1 MSSHVTSIIQNGTDG
16 VLADIESHQ
25 TAGLPAIVIVGSANR
40 ALEEAKER
48 LRGAFNSSGL
58 HLPRKRITLNLAP
71 ADIPKHG
78 GDYDLALAI
87 AILVADKQIPQ
98 QPPQSHVFTG
108 ELGLDGAV
116 RPVRGIIGKLLAARK
131 LGCRRFYLPV
141 NNQAQALLVPG
152 IEVIAVKNLQQ
163 VYEHL
168 IGLAALPLTISD
180 DAPAPQPSTN
190 TYAADLHY
198 VVGQAN
204 AKRALEIAAA
214 GNHNIILTG
223 PPGTGKSMLAK
234 TLPTIL
240 PPLER
245 EEMLEVTQLHSLAS
259 LQFDKIIT
267 NRPFRSPHHTAS
279 QQAMIGGGN
288 VVKPGE
294 ISLSHRGVL
303 FLDEFPEF
311 RREILECLR
320 QPLED
325 GFINVARN
333 RQSVTYP
340 ADFLMVATANPCPC
354 GYFGTEQLC
363 ICPAYQRLRYQ
374 QQLSGPVF
382 DRIDLD
388 IELEP
393 TIQPKL
399 LTAQPNEES
408 SQSVQARV
416 AAARKRQLSRNGCL
430 NSQLDNRGI
439 KRFCRLTPPAQRCIN
454 RRGAV
459 SHLSARVYFRTIK
472 VAQTIAD
479 LAAASDIDEPHIN
492 EALQFRRTSK
502 NDL

>member
-1 MSSHVTSIIQNGTDG
+1 MSSHITSIVQNGSDG

-48 LRGAFNSSGL
+48 LRGAFNSSQL
-58 HLPRKRITLNLAP
+58 RLPRKRITLNLAP
-71 ADIPKHG
+71 ADIPKQG
-78 GDYDLALAI
+78 TDYDLALAV
-87 AILVADKQIPQ
+87 AILVADRQIPN
-98 QPPQSHVFTG
+98 QPPPSHVFIG

-116 RPVRGIIGKLLAARK
+116 RSVRGIIGKLLTARK

-141 NNQAQALLVPG
+141 NNLAQALLVPD
-152 IEVIAVKNLQQ
+152 IEVIAIKSLQQ

-168 IGLAALPLTISD
+168 IGLSRLPLASSD
-180 DAPAPQPSTN
+180 DTAPPEPSNT

-198 VVGQAN
+198 IVGQTN

-223 PPGTGKSMLAK
+223 APGTGKSMLAK
-234 TLPTIL
+234 ALPTIL

-259 LQFDKIIT
+259 LKFDQIIT
-267 NRPFRSPHHTAS
+267 ARPFRAPHHSAS
-279 QQAMIGGGN
+279 QQAMIGGGTM
-288 VVKPGE
+288 VKPGE
-294 ISLSHRGVL
+294 ISLSHKGVL

-325 GFINVARN
+325 GYINVARS
-333 RQSVTYP
+333 RQAVTYP
-340 ADFLMVATANPCPC
+340 ADFLLVATANPCPC
-354 GYFGTEQLC
+354 GYYETGQLC
-363 ICPAYQRLRYQ
+363 TCQAYQRLRYR

-408 SQSVQARV
+408 SHTVQARV
-416 AAARKRQLSRNGCL
+416 TNARRRQLARSGCL

-439 KRFCRLTPPAQRCIN
+439 KRFCKLTAQAQYNLN
-454 RRGAV
+454 RRAV
-459 SHLSARVYFRTIK
+459 LMHLSARVYFRTIK

-479 LAAASDIDEPHIN
+479 LDDSTRIDYQHIN
-492 EALQFRRTSK
+492 EALQFRSTPK
-502 NDL
+502 DDL

>member
-1 MSSHVTSIIQNGTDG
+1 MSSHVTSIIQNGADG

-25 TAGLPAIVIVGSANR
+25 TTGLPAIVIVGSANR

-48 LRGAFNSSGL
+48 LRGAFNSSQL
-58 HLPRKRITLNLAP
+58 RLPRKRITLNLAP
-71 ADIPKHG
+71 ADIPKQG
-78 GDYDLALAI
+78 TDYDLALAI
-87 AILVADKQIPQ
+87 AILVADKQILK
-98 QPPQSHVFTG
+98 QPPVDHVFIG

-131 LGCRRFYLPV
+131 LGCRRYYLPV
-141 NNQAQALLVPG
+141 NNLAQALLVPD
-152 IEVIAVKNLQQ
+152 IEVIAIKSLQQ
-163 VYEHL
+163 AYEHL
-168 IGLAALPLTISD
+168 AGLTPLSTTKSNASP
-180 DAPAPQPSTN
+180 APATPTTN
-190 TYAADLHY
+190 YQADLHY
-198 VVGQAN
+198 IVGQAM

-223 PPGTGKSMLAK
+223 APGTGKSMLAK
-234 TLPTIL
+234 ALPTIL
-240 PPLER
+240 PPLGR

-259 LQFDKIIT
+259 LQFDQIIT
-267 NRPFRSPHHTAS
+267 ARPFRAPHHTAS

-288 VVKPGE
+288 LVKPGE
-294 ISLSHRGVL
+294 ISLSHKGVL

-325 GFINVARN
+325 GFINVARS
-333 RQSVTYP
+333 RQTITYP
-340 ADFLMVATANPCPC
+340 AEFLLAATANPCPC
-354 GYFGTEQLC
+354 GYYETGGLC
-363 ICPAYQRLRYQ
+363 TCQAHQRLRYQ
-374 QQLSGPVF
+374 QQLSGPIF

-408 SQSVQARV
+408 SRSVQARV
-416 AAARKRQLSRNGCL
+416 TAARKRQLARAGCL

-439 KRFCRLTPPAQRCIN
+439 KRFCKLTPQAQSNLN
-454 RRGAV
+454 RRAALV
-459 SHLSARVYFRTIK
+459 HLSARVYFRTIK

-479 LAAASDIDEPHIN
+479 LANSSTIEEGHIN
-492 EALQFRRTSK
+492 EALQFRGTPK
-502 NDL
+502 VDL